1 MNDPIVRSI
10 FLMHLASTLFMAGLI
25 WFVQVVHYPL
35 YSQVGTAEFAKYE
48 QRHNTVT
55 TWVVAPPM
63 LIELATAVLLLWF
76 RPPSLTAL
84 PLIIGLSLVGVNWLS
99 TMFLQVPCHAILIQ
113 AFDPAVHQ
121 KLVSTNWIR
130 TAAWS
135 LRGILVL
142 WMTSSAIK

>member
-1 MNDPIVRSI
+1 
-10 FLMHLASTLFMAGLI
+10 MHLASTLFMAGLI

-35 YSQVGTAEFAKYE
+35 YSQVGTSDFAKYE
-48 QRHNTVT
+48 QRHKTAT

-63 LIELATAVLLLWF
+63 LMELTTAVLLLWF
-76 RPPSLTAL
+76 RPVGLTTL
-84 PLIIGLSLVGVNWLS
+84 PCVLGLSLVGVNLLS
-99 TMFLQVPCHAILIQ
+99 TLFLQVPCHEILTQ

-142 WMTSSAIK
+142 WMTSFSIK

>member
-35 YSQVGTAEFAKYE
+35 YSQVGTSDFANYE
-48 QRHNTVT
+48 QMHKTVI

-63 LIELATAVLLLWF
+63 LMELATAVLLLWF
-76 RPPSLTAL
+76 RPVGLTAL
-84 PLIIGLSLVGVNWLS
+84 PCVIGLSLVGVNLLS
-99 TMFLQVPCHAILIQ
+99 TMFLQVPCHEILTQ

-121 KLVSTNWIR
+121 KLVLTNWIR

-142 WMTSSAIK
+142 WMTSFSIK

>member
-35 YSQVGTAEFAKYE
+35 YSQVGTSDFANYE
-48 QRHNTVT
+48 QMHKTVI

-63 LIELATAVLLLWF
+63 LMELATAVLLLWF
-76 RPPSLTAL
+76 RPVGLTAL
-84 PLIIGLSLVGVNWLS
+84 PCVLGLSLVGVNLLS
-99 TMFLQVPCHAILIQ
+99 TLFLQVPCHEILTQ

-142 WMTSSAIK
+142 WMTSFSIK

>member
-35 YSQVGTAEFAKYE
+35 YSQVGTSDFAKYE
-48 QRHNTVT
+48 QRHKTAT

-63 LIELATAVLLLWF
+63 LMELTTAVLLLWF
-76 RPPSLTAL
+76 RPVGLTTL
-84 PLIIGLSLVGVNWLS
+84 PCVLGLSLVGVNLLS
-99 TMFLQVPCHAILIQ
+99 TMFLQVPCHEILTQ

-142 WMTSSAIK
+142 WMTSFSIK

>member
-35 YSQVGTAEFAKYE
+35 YSQVGTSDFAKYE
-48 QRHNTVT
+48 QRHKTAT

-63 LIELATAVLLLWF
+63 LMELTTAVLLLWF
-76 RPPSLTAL
+76 RPVGLTTL
-84 PLIIGLSLVGVNWLS
+84 PCVLGLSLVGVNLLS
-99 TMFLQVPCHAILIQ
+99 TLFLQVPCHEILTQ

-142 WMTSSAIK
+142 WMTSFSIK

>member
-1 MNDPIVRSI
+1 MSDPLVRSI
-10 FLMHLASTLFMAGLI
+10 FLMQLASTLFMAGLI
-25 WFVQVVHYPL
+25 WFVQIVHYPL
-35 YSQVGTAEFAKYE
+35 YAQVGTAEFVKYE

-63 LIELATAVLLLWF
+63 FIELGTAVLLLWF
-76 RPPSLTAL
+76 RPAGLTTL
-84 PLIIGLSLVGVNWLS
+84 PCMIGLGLVAVNWLS
-99 TMFLQVPCHAILIQ
+99 TMFLQVPCHEILTQ
-113 AFDPAVHQ
+113 AFDPVVHQ

-142 WMTSSAIK
+142 WMASSTMK

>member
-35 YSQVGTAEFAKYE
+35 YSQVGAAEFTKYE

-63 LIELATAVLLLWF
+63 FIELGTAVLLLWY
-76 RPPSLTAL
+76 RPAGLTAL
-84 PLIIGLSLVGVNWLS
+84 PCVIGLSLVGVNWLS
-99 TMFLQVPCHAILIQ
+99 TMFLQVPCHEILTQ
-113 AFDPAVHQ
+113 SFDPAVHQ